1 MNYDLIVVGGG
12 LSGTCAAIA
21 SARDGLKTLLIE
33 KYNCLGGTGT
43 AGLVIPFMSYHTT
56 INNEKVPLCGEIFT
70 EIVSELEKMGATYAG
85 WSESFNEEYLKLIL
99 NRLAISS
106 GVELL
111 FNTTLSGVSI
121 SEGRI
126 NNITVTNVGGT
137 YDLYAKCYIDATG
150 DANLAFLGGFPFN
163 MGRESDGL
171 CQPMTLSFRVGNVN
185 IALFDKEHK
194 KIQSDF
200 KKKQTQG
207 IISVPRESL
216 LIFKTP
222 TKGVLHF
229 NSTRVCGLNPC
240 NPRELTRAE
249 IIARE
254 QVFELFKFLK
264 DYESF
269 KDSSLISTAIQIGVR
284 ESRRIVGEYTLS
296 VNEIKE
302 CKKFDDSVAKC
313 SYDIDEHSPDGVG
326 TSHYYF
332 KDGEY
337 YEIPFGC
344 CVPKGSKNLFVVGRC
359 ISVDHYAQAS
369 MRIMPTVATIGESV
383 GKRIKNQIKEQ

>member
-1 MNYDLIVVGGG
+1 MCYDLIVVGGG
-12 LSGTCAAIA
+12 LSGVCSAIA
-21 SARDGLKTLLIE
+21 SAREGLKTLLIE

-56 INNEKVPLCGEIFT
+56 INDKKVPLCGEIFA
-70 EIVSELEKMGATYAG
+70 EIVSELEKMGATCNG
-85 WSESFNEEYLKLIL
+85 WRESFNEEYLKLIL
-99 NRLAISS
+99 NRLAINS

-111 FNTTLSGVSI
+111 FNTTLCGANVSDGKI
-121 SEGRI
+121 D
-126 NNITVTNVGGT
+126 NITVTNVGGT
-137 YDLYAKCYIDATG
+137 YDLYARCYIDATG
-150 DANLAFLGGFPFN
+150 DGNLAFMSGFPFN

-185 IALFDKEHK
+185 TALFDKEHK
-194 KIQSDF
+194 KIQADF
-200 KKKQTQG
+200 KEKQTQG
-207 IISVPRESL
+207 AISVPRESL

-229 NSTRVCGLNPC
+229 NCTRVCGLNPC
-240 NPRELTRAE
+240 DPQDQTKAE

-254 QVFELFKFLK
+254 QVFELFQFLK
-264 DYESF
+264 NYESF
-269 KDSSLISTAIQIGVR
+269 KEGSLISTSIQIGIR
-284 ESRRIVGEYTLS
+284 ESRRIVGNYTLT
-296 VNEIKE
+296 VDEIKE
-302 CKKFDDSVAKC
+302 CKKFDDSVARC
-313 SYDIDEHSPDGVG
+313 NYDIDEHSPDGVG

-359 ISVDHYAQAS
+359 ISVDHYVQAS
-369 MRIMPTVATIGESV
+369 MRTMPTVATIGESV
-383 GKRIKNQIKEQ
+383 GKRIKKLLV